1 MWTDVKYNPQKIQVL
16 EIRWSYFGFS
26 FSVPKLLYFF

>member
-1 MWTDVKYNPQKIQVL
+1 MQNYNPQKFQVL

-26 FSVPKLLYFF
+26 FLVPKLF